1 MKPKQYIKNQYLYS
15 SFKEKIEPYL
25 TDTEYKGEINSFVLG
40 ESLNDIEIQNKFKP
54 TPIPIETAGSFIQ
67 KFLENA
73 DKSKW
78 YITYVQ
84 TKDRVV
90 AVRVAWLD
98 GGWSLNARELDESY
112 RWDAEDVFFSPATA
126 DTETLKSK
134 TLGNSDP
141 LNFEQA
147 LKIVKDAGCKVIRT
161 KVIEEEL

>member
-40 ESLNDIEIQNKFKP
+40 EPLNDIEIQNKFKP
-54 TPIPIETAGSFIQ
+54 TPIPIKTAGSFIQ

-90 AVRVAWLD
+90 AVNVSCHGAEWRLSAY
-98 GGWSLNARELDESY
+98 GLDESDC
-112 RWDAEDVFFSPATA
+112 WGAEHVFFSPATA